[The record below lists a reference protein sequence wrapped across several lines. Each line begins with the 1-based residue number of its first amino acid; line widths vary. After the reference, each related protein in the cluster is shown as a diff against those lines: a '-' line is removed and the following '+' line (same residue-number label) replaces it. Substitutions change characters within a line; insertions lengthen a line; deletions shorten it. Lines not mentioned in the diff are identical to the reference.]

1 MTSNLQDFI
10 AFTSFMMGMTFQ
22 RAFDRAIHS
31 ASVVLRA
38 TMVCNLEAHVAWHP
52 A

>member
-10 AFTSFMMGMTFQ
+10 SFTSSMMGMRLQKVFNES
-22 RAFDRAIHS
+22 IYS

-38 TMVCNLEAHVAWHP
+38 TMVCNLEAHATGHP
-52 A
+52 E